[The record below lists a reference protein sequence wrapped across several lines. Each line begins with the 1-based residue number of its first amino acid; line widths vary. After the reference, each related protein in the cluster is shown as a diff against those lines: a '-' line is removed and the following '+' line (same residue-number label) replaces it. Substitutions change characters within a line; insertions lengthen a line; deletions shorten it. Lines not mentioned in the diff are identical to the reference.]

1 MSGDLFDAGC
11 FKWVACGCAGC
22 LLLIVVVVVF
32 VIAVGGLA
40 VFTMAKSEPY
50 REALD
55 RARHD
60 PVVVEALGEPV
71 EPGLLASGSVN
82 VDGAGGAADLR
93 IPVSGPRGK
102 GTLFVSAARV
112 AGRWEYSAIVV
123 ELADG
128 GRRID
133 VGGRLLAAPQE

>member
-22 LLLIVVVVVF
+22 LLLILVVVVF

-40 VFTMAKSEPY
+40 VFTMSKSEPY
-50 REALD
+50 QEALD

-60 PVVVEALGEPV
+60 PTVVEALGEPV

-82 VDGAGGAADLR
+82 IDDAGGEADLR

-102 GTLFVSAARV
+102 GTLFVSATRV
-112 AGRWEYSAIVV
+112 AGRWEYSAITV

-133 VGGRLLAAPQE
+133 VGGRLLEAPQE